1 MEKWNAFFANTFAQH
16 AVTRRLKAD
25 RWLRSQ
31 LYSLRRGCGVVE
43 LSHEQLE
50 DVAKTYG
57 MVSKL
62 IQDDGFVY
70 KEELVNANG
79 GDASPCRAWRS
90 LPAAAWS
97 LSRNSN
103 ATWPNGIRTK
113 RDRRHSQKPTDGSRA
128 PC

>member
-1 MEKWNAFFANTFAQH
+1 MTLEKWNAFFANTFAQH

-79 GDASPCRAWRS
+79 GDASLVQGMEVASRSGDRA
-90 LPAAAWS
+90 
-97 LSRNSN
+97 
-103 ATWPNGIRTK
+103 
-113 RDRRHSQKPTDGSRA
+113 RRLLVELHRLGQ
-128 PC
+128 